1 VARHVHKAEELWEW
15 KLRLE
20 TVRPYIERAM
30 KETGSRELAVVM
42 PVVRKWLSKE
52 NTNLAA
58 QILIGNI

>member
-1 VARHVHKAEELWEW
+1 VARHLYKAEKLWEW

-30 KETGSRELAVVM
+30 KETRSRELAVVM

>member
-1 VARHVHKAEELWEW
+1 
-15 KLRLE
+15 
-20 TVRPYIERAM
+20 
-30 KETGSRELAVVM
+30 M